1 MVYDNNN
8 GGEYGKY
15 FVQTLHNPPMDEE
28 FRKIYEKFAHRI
40 LWIDGSLVPGAFQIN
55 VSWYH
60 HAMPDPIFPEE
71 HTHPEDEVVA
81 FFGSDSENPEDLGG
95 IVEFTMN
102 GETHRIDKSCMIFVP
117 GGMKHLPLKLVE
129 VNRPILHFSITL
141 SKTYIAEDKNGKSI
155 YDQ

>member
-1 MVYDNNN
+1 MATVMNNE
-8 GGEYGKY
+8 GEYGKY
-15 FVQTLHNPPMDEE
+15 YVTELKAPDFSPE
-28 FRKIYEKFAHRI
+28 FLARYAQFGTRVRW
-40 LWIDGSLVPGAFQIN
+40 LDTNGVPGAFQIN

-81 FFGSDSENPEDLGG
+81 FFGSDYEHPEDLGG

-102 GETHRIDKSCMIFVP
+102 GETHRLTKSCMVFVP

-129 VNRPILHFSITL
+129 VNKPILHFSITL
-141 SKTYIAEDKNGKSI
+141 SGTYEAADKDGKSI
-155 YDQ
+155 YE